1 MKASLSERLRSLPF
15 YILPHH
21 SISWCVFKIARLRWR
36 PLKNLAIRIY
46 TQLHAVN
53 MEEAAISNKY
63 AYETL
68 NAFFTRALKAESR
81 PLDDDQDNWLC
92 PVDGTVSQAGI
103 IDNGRIFQAKG
114 REYSLIELLGGD
126 ETQAEPFKNGK
137 FATLYLSPRDYH
149 RIHMP
154 VDAELRQMTYIPGRL
169 FSVAA
174 YTVKAIPRLFARNER
189 IVCQFDTSNGPLVM
203 VLVGAINVS
212 ATETVWH
219 GLVTGNGRKVTRYN
233 YASSEVV
240 LQRGTEMG
248 RFNLGS
254 TVILLTAENFDL
266 DPSITA
272 GNTVHVGRKIGRAVT
287 LV

>member
-1 MKASLSERLRSLPF
+1 MKATLNERLRALPF

-21 SISWCVFKIARLRWR
+21 AISWCIFKLARIRFK
-36 PLKNLAIRIY
+36 PFKNLAINIY
-46 TQLHAVN
+46 TQLHSVN
-53 MEEAAISNKY
+53 LEEAEITDKY
-63 AYETL
+63 SYESL
-68 NAFFTRALKAESR
+68 NAFFTRALKPESR
-81 PLDDDQDNWLC
+81 PLDSDNSSWVC
-92 PVDGTVSQAGI
+92 PVDGTVSQAGA

-114 REYSLIELLGGD
+114 RDYTLLELLGGD
-126 ETQAEPFKNGK
+126 EAMAKPFNNGR

-154 VDAELRQMTYIPGRL
+154 VDAELKRMTYIPGRL

-189 IVCQFDTSNGPLVM
+189 VVCEFETRHGPMVM

-219 GLVTGNGRKVTRYN
+219 GLVTTIGNRIKRFD
-233 YASSEVV
+233 YAAGEIT
-240 LQRGTEMG
+240 LKRGDEMG

-254 TVILLTAENFDL
+254 TVILITTENFDL
-266 DPSITA
+266 DASIKA
-272 GNTVHVGRKIGRAVT
+272 GSAVYMGRNIGRAAD
-287 LV
+287 L

>member
-1 MKASLSERLRSLPF
+1 MKATLSDRLRSLPF

-21 SISWCVFKIARLRWR
+21 AISWCIFRIARMEWR
-36 PLKNLAIRIY
+36 PLKNLAISLY
-46 TQLHAVN
+46 TKLHTVN
-53 MEEAAISNKY
+53 LEEAEITDKY
-63 AYETL
+63 SYASL
-68 NAFFTRALKAESR
+68 NAFFTRALKANSR
-81 PLDDDQDNWLC
+81 PLDSDHENWIC
-92 PVDGTVSQAGI
+92 PVDGTVSQAGR

-114 REYSLIELLGGD
+114 REYSLLELLGGD
-126 ETQAEPFKNGK
+126 DSLARPFINGK

-154 VDAELRQMTYIPGRL
+154 VDAELKKMIYIPGRL

-189 IVCQFDTSNGPLVM
+189 VVCHFETAYGPMVM

-219 GLVTGNGRKVTRYN
+219 GLVTTNGGKIKTFDYTRGQIN
-233 YASSEVV
+233 LE
-240 LQRGTEMG
+240 RGDEMG

-254 TVILLTAENFDL
+254 TVILITPSAFEL
-266 DPSITA
+266 DESITA
-272 GNTVHVGRKIGRAVT
+272 GSTVYLGRKIGRPPT
-287 LV
+287 

>member
-1 MKASLSERLRSLPF
+1 MKATLNERLRSLPF

-21 SISWCVFKIARLRWR
+21 AISWCIFKLARIRFK
-36 PLKNLAIRIY
+36 PFKNFAILIY
-46 TQLHAVN
+46 TQLHTVN
-53 MEEAAISNKY
+53 LEEAEITDKY
-63 AYETL
+63 RYESL
-68 NAFFTRALKAESR
+68 NAFFTRALKPESR
-81 PLDDDQDNWLC
+81 PLDSDNSNWVC
-92 PVDGTVSQAGI
+92 PVDGTVSQAGA

-114 REYSLIELLGGD
+114 RDYTLLELLGGD
-126 ETQAEPFKNGK
+126 EALAEPFSNGK

-154 VDAELRQMTYIPGRL
+154 LDAELKQMTYIPGRL

-189 IVCQFDTSNGPLVM
+189 VVCQFETRHGPMVM

-219 GLVTGNGRKVTRYN
+219 GLVTAIGNRIKRFD
-233 YASSEVV
+233 YAAGEIT
-240 LQRGTEMG
+240 LKRGDEMG

-254 TVILLTAENFDL
+254 TVILITTENFDL
-266 DPSITA
+266 DESIKA
-272 GNTVHVGRKIGRAVT
+272 GSAVCVGLKIGRAT
-287 LV
+287 EL

>member
-1 MKASLSERLRSLPF
+1 MKATLSERLRSLPF

-21 SISWCVFKIARLRWR
+21 GISWCIFKVARLRWH
-36 PLKNLAIRIY
+36 PFKNLAIWIY
-46 TQLHAVN
+46 TRLHTVN
-53 MEEAAISNKY
+53 MEEAVISDKY
-63 AYETL
+63 SYETL

-81 PLDDDQDNWLC
+81 PLDNNQDNWLC
-92 PVDGTVSQAGI
+92 PVDGTVSQAGMI
-103 IDNGRIFQAKG
+103 ENGRIFQAKG
-114 REYSLIELLGGD
+114 RDYTLTELLGGD
-126 ETQAEPFKNGK
+126 AAQAEPFNQGK

-154 VDAELRQMTYIPGRL
+154 VDAELRHMTYIPGRL

-189 IVCQFDTSNGPLVM
+189 VICQFETQHGPMVM

-219 GLVTGNGRKVTRYN
+219 GLVTGHGGGIKRYE
-233 YASSEVV
+233 YAAGEVA
-240 LQRGTEMG
+240 LQRGDEMG

-254 TVILLTAENFDL
+254 TVILLTTDNFEL
-266 DPSITA
+266 DASIAA
-272 GNTVHVGRKIGRAVT
+272 GQPVFLGRTFGHPVT
-287 LV
+287 

>member
-1 MKASLSERLRSLPF
+1 MKATLSERLRSLPF

-21 SISWCVFKIARLRWR
+21 AISWCIFKVARVRWK
-36 PLKNLAIRIY
+36 PLKNF
-46 TQLHAVN
+46 
-53 MEEAAISNKY
+53 AISLYTKLHTVNLDEAVITDKY
-63 AYETL
+63 GYESL
-68 NAFFTRALKAESR
+68 NAFFTRALKPESR
-81 PLDDDQDNWLC
+81 PLDSDRDSWIC
-92 PVDGTVSQAGI
+92 PVDGTVSQAGS

-114 REYSLIELLGGD
+114 RDFTLLELLGGND
-126 ETQAEPFKNGK
+126 ELASPFVNGK

-154 VDAELRQMTYIPGRL
+154 VDAELKSMTYIPGRL

-189 IVCQFDTSNGPLVM
+189 VVCSFDTKHGPMIM

-219 GLVTGNGRKVTRYN
+219 GLVTTRGGKIKTHD
-233 YASSEVV
+233 YADGEII
-240 LQRGTEMG
+240 LQRGDEMG

-254 TVILLTAENFDL
+254 TVILIATADFEL
-266 DPSITA
+266 DETIKA
-272 GNTVHVGRKIGRAVT
+272 GSAVYLGRKIGKTTA
-287 LV
+287 

>member
-1 MKASLSERLRSLPF
+1 MKATLNERLRSLPF

-21 SISWCVFKIARLRWR
+21 AISWCIFKLARIRFK
-36 PLKNLAIRIY
+36 PFKNLAIRIY

-53 MEEAAISNKY
+53 LEEAEIADKY
-63 AYETL
+63 SYESL
-68 NAFFTRALKAESR
+68 NAFFTRALKPGSR
-81 PLDDDQDNWLC
+81 PLDSDNSNWVC
-92 PVDGTVSQAGI
+92 PVDGTVSQAGA

-114 REYSLIELLGGD
+114 RDFTLLELLGGD
-126 ETQAEPFKNGK
+126 EAQAEAFNNGK

-154 VDAELRQMTYIPGRL
+154 VDAELKHMTYIPGRL

-189 IVCQFDTSNGPLVM
+189 VVCQFETRHGPMVM

-219 GLVTGNGRKVTRYN
+219 GLVTTIAGRIKRFD
-233 YASSEVV
+233 YAAREIS
-240 LQRGTEMG
+240 LKRGDEMG

-254 TVILLTAENFDL
+254 TVILITTENCEL
-266 DPSITA
+266 DESIKA
-272 GNTVHVGRKIGRAVT
+272 DSAVYMGRNMGRAT
-287 LV
+287 DP

>member
-1 MKASLSERLRSLPF
+1 MKASLSQRLRSLPF

-21 SISWCVFKIARLRWR
+21 AISWCIFKLARIRWQ

-46 TQLHAVN
+46 TKLHSVN
-53 MEEAAISNKY
+53 LEEAVITDKY
-63 AYETL
+63 SYESL
-68 NAFFTRALKAESR
+68 NAFFIRALKAESR
-81 PLDDDQDNWLC
+81 PLDNDSENWVC
-92 PVDGTVSQAGI
+92 PVDGSVSQAGT

-114 REYSLIELLGGD
+114 RDYTLLELLGGD
-126 ETQAEPFKNGK
+126 DELAAAFNNGK

-154 VDAELRQMTYIPGRL
+154 VDAELGSMTYIPGRL
-169 FSVAA
+169 FSVAE

-189 IVCQFDTSNGPLVM
+189 VVCRFETKYGPMIM

-219 GLVTGNGRKVTRYN
+219 GLVTSDGGNMKKFDYTAGEVT
-233 YASSEVV
+233 
-240 LQRGTEMG
+240 LKRGDEMG

-254 TVILLTAENFDL
+254 TVILITAENFAL
-266 DPSITA
+266 DKSIEA
-272 GNTVHVGRKIGRAVT
+272 GAAVYMGQKIGHIT
-287 LV
+287 TH

>member
-1 MKASLSERLRSLPF
+1 MKATLSERLRSLPF

-21 SISWCVFKIARLRWR
+21 AISWCIFKLARIRWK
-36 PLKNLAIRIY
+36 PFKNLAIRIY
-46 TQLHAVN
+46 TMLHTVNLDEAV
-53 MEEAAISNKY
+53 ISDKY
-63 AYETL
+63 RYESL
-68 NAFFTRALKAESR
+68 NAFFTRALKAGSR
-81 PLDDDQDNWLC
+81 QLDHDSNNWVC
-92 PVDGTVSQAGI
+92 PVDGSVSQAGA

-114 REYSLIELLGGD
+114 RDYSLLELLGD
-126 ETQAEPFKNGK
+126 DAAQAGLFTNGK

-154 VDAELRQMTYIPGRL
+154 VDAELKNMTYIPGRL

-189 IVCQFDTSNGPLVM
+189 VVCEFETKHGPMLM

-219 GLVTGNGRKVTRYN
+219 GLVTSNGGKIKRFN
-233 YASSEVV
+233 YTAGEIS
-240 LQRGTEMG
+240 LKRGDEMG

-254 TVILLTAENFDL
+254 TVILIATENFDL
-266 DPSITA
+266 DESIKA
-272 GNTVHVGRKIGRAVT
+272 GAAVFMGCNIGRT
-287 LV
+287 RES

>member
-1 MKASLSERLRSLPF
+1 MKATLSERLRSLPF

-21 SISWCVFKIARLRWR
+21 AISWCIFRLARIRFK
-36 PLKNLAIRIY
+36 PFKNLAIRIY
-46 TQLHAVN
+46 TQLHTVN
-53 MEEAAISNKY
+53 LEEAEITDKY
-63 AYETL
+63 GYESL
-68 NAFFTRALKAESR
+68 NAFFTRALRPGSR
-81 PLDDDQDNWLC
+81 PLDSENSNWAC

-114 REYSLIELLGGD
+114 HDYSLLELLGGD
-126 ETQAEPFKNGK
+126 VAQAESFNNGK

-154 VDAELRQMTYIPGRL
+154 VDAELKQMTYIPGRL

-189 IVCQFDTSNGPLVM
+189 VVCQFETTHGPMAM

-219 GLVTGNGRKVTRYN
+219 GLVTSSGGKMKKFN
-233 YASSEVV
+233 YSAGEIS
-240 LQRGTEMG
+240 LKRGDEMG

-254 TVILLTAENFDL
+254 TVILITSENFML
-266 DPSITA
+266 HESIEA
-272 GNTVHVGRKIGRAVT
+272 GAAVYMGRNIGRT
-287 LV
+287 TDL